1 MSRRDD
7 PFDDL
12 QRVFERMTRQFEDA
26 AKTWDEDFF
35 GFDIQGSQRISIDL
49 ADRDSEFVVTADVP
63 GFHQDDIEV
72 RLADNT
78 LHIEAEHEESE
89 EAEEGTYLRRERRRR
104 SMSRSVRLPE
114 PVEDDEV
121 SATYQNG
128 VLTIT
133 LPKVEP
139 TRDEGRSIDID

>member
-1 MSRRDD
+1 MARRDN
-7 PFDDL
+7 PFNNIE
-12 QRVFERMTRQFEDA
+12 RIFEQMSRQFEDA

-49 ADRDSEFVVTADVP
+49 ADRDSAFVVTADVP
-63 GFHQDDIEV
+63 GFDKDDIEV

-78 LHIEAEHEESE
+78 LHIQADREESDE
-89 EAEEGTYLRRERRRR
+89 TEEGTYLRRERRRR

-114 PVEDDEV
+114 PVEDEGV

-139 TRDEGRSIDID
+139 TTDEGRSIDID